1 MRVSKSTQISVPC
14 TFALIWFGPSP
25 MSTGTTTEASFL
37 TFVATQWASTALAAC
52 QALWVTAMWLSG
64 SPWSRIRAFTSSIR
78 PFYIAQIRLVMGL
91 HVILHTYPLRMPK
104 RVPVTAFSLSR
115 TEDLLFPS
123 LWARQAVAFSL
134 SSTRSEPLAG
144 YETHLGRSSTLA
156 TSCSCSG
163 LSPYSKYS

>member
-25 MSTGTTTEASFL
+25 MSTGTTTSADFL
-37 TFVATQWASTALAAC
+37 TFV
-52 QALWVTAMWLSG
+52 VTAMWLSG
-64 SPWSRIRAFTSSIR
+64 SPQVRILAFTSSIR

-104 RVPVTAFSLSR
+104 RVPVRR

-123 LWARQAVAFSL
+123 FSL
-134 SSTRSEPLAG
+134 SLTRH
-144 YETHLGRSSTLA
+144 TLGFA
-156 TSCSCSG
+156 NSCHQLLSSG
-163 LSPYSKYS
+163 LSPYRNCEEITCTKCQKSVGPPGTFLLHYLSAADA